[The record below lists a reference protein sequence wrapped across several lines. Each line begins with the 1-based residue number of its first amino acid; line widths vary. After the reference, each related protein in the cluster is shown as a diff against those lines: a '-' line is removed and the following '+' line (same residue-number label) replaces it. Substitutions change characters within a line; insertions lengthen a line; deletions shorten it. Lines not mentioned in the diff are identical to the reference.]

1 MRYLSIAV
9 FAFFLLQSA
18 YANGMSLKVLAWSH
32 GLSDYGVE
40 MASNSLDVTIN
51 IDVYNS
57 KREMYFFLTQHEQ
70 RPYDILL
77 LPRKE
82 IDWMGGDGALLVKPE
97 IRENA
102 TSITHYSL
110 DHKYGIFAARDHL
123 AAVWSGPT
131 QPSTWQDFFEVV
143 RHERLNVALTEKE
156 DGVDALMLANA
167 FSPNRFSES
176 ELMHVGKVFT
186 ELEWS
191 RYGGGESPAIVSFAN
206 AVASGVDAYFPSKET
221 RTTDYLFSVSTLS
234 ENSEMAWRVLE
245 VLVSKSALTPLL
257 YDGVS
262 VFFEGKIHSPSKKV
276 SSITATHSDV
286 HASPRMTK
294 LKAVLESSLDD

>member
-1 MRYLSIAV
+1 MRYFLIAV
-9 FAFFLLQSA
+9 SAFFFIKTASA
-18 YANGMSLKVLAWSH
+18 NDVSLRVLAWSH

-40 MASNSLDVTIN
+40 MASDALDVTIN
-51 IDVYNS
+51 VDVYNS

-77 LPRKE
+77 LPAKAV
-82 IDWMGGDGALLVKPE
+82 DWMGGSGMLLIKPE

-123 AAVWSGPT
+123 AAVWDGLTP
-131 QPSTWQDFFEVV
+131 PSTWQDFFNMARYEGV
-143 RHERLNVALTEKE
+143 NIALSEKE
-156 DGVDALMLANA
+156 DGVDALMLANSV
-167 FSPNRFSES
+167 SPNRFGEI
-176 ELMHVGKVFT
+176 ELMRVGEIFT
-186 ELEWS
+186 ELEWT
-191 RYGGGESPAIVSFAN
+191 RYENGESPAIVSFAD
-206 AVASGVDAYFPSKET
+206 AVANGVNAYFPSKET
-221 RTTDYLFSVSTLS
+221 RTTDYLFSVSSLS
-234 ENSEMAWRVLE
+234 ENSEIAWRVLE

-262 VFFEGKIHSPSKKV
+262 VFFEGQIHSPSKKI
-276 SSITATHSDV
+276 SSITTTHGGI